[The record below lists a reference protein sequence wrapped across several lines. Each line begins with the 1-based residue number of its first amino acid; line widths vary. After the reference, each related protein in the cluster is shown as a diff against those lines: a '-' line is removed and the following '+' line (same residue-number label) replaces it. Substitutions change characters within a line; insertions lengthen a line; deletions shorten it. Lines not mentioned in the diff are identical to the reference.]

1 MQTSQNPQPKGQYVK
16 LLIDLGAPISFAA
29 VYFLTKD
36 FLLATAVLIGGC
48 VVALGAG
55 YYYERKIAPM
65 PLITALA
72 AIIFGGL
79 TLFFKDPRIL
89 KMKLTIIYG
98 IFAAILFGGLA
109 TNRLF
114 LKQLLASALRIS
126 DQGWRGL
133 SVAYALFFI
142 VIAIINEIIWRSQSE
157 EIWVWFKASLFVV
170 FLVFS
175 IALTPYL
182 LKHLLLEGEAE
193 MKENLDDKAQ

>member
-1 MQTSQNPQPKGQYVK
+1 MQTSQNPQPRGQNVK
-16 LLIDLGAPISFAA
+16 LLIDLGAPIAFAA
-29 VYFLTKD
+29 VYFLSKD

-48 VVALGAG
+48 LVALGAG
-55 YYYERKIAPM
+55 YFYERKIAPM

-109 TNRLF
+109 TKRLF
-114 LKQLLASALRIS
+114 LKQLLGSALRIS

-133 SVAYALFFI
+133 SLAYGLFFI
-142 VIAIINEIIWRSQSE
+142 VIAIINEIIWRTQGE
-157 EIWVWFKASLFVV
+157 DIWVWFKTSLFVV

-182 LKHLLLEGEAE
+182 LKHMLPEDEAE
-193 MKENLDDKAQ
+193 TRENLEDKSQ